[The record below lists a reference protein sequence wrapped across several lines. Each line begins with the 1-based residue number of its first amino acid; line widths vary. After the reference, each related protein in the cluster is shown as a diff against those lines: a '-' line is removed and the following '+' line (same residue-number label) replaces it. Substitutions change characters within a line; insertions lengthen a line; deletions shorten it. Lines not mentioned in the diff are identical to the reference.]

1 MKIRILTASQV
12 RAALPMPEAIGAM
25 RSAFSQL
32 SAGDAEVPLRGRVGT
47 GKGVSLL
54 MPAYMKKSGELGVKI
69 ISIYDGNPQRGLPT
83 VSATVMVL
91 DSETGLPLAFMDGSS
106 LTAIRTGAAGGL
118 AAEIL
123 SRPDARRMVLFG
135 AGVQARTQLEAVLA
149 VRRLEEV
156 AVVDPSAEAARRLA
170 ADFNSRPN
178 GPRVVV
184 ADDPSPAVSR
194 ADIVVTATTA
204 RTPVFNGND
213 LRPGTHVTAVGS
225 FMPDVQEIDAVT
237 VGRAYVVADSRPM
250 ALAEAGDLIIPRAA
264 VDAEIGEII
273 NGARPGRQSDDQI
286 TLFKTVGVAVQ
297 DVVAAAVVLARA
309 EKEGIGM
316 VVELGA

>member
-12 RAALPMPEAIGAM
+12 RAALPMPAAIDAM

-32 SAGDAEVPLRGRVGT
+32 SAGEAEVPLRGRVGT

-91 DSETGLPLAFMDGSS
+91 DPETGLPLAFMDGSS

-123 SRPDARRMVLFG
+123 SRSDARRMVLFG

-149 VRRLEEV
+149 VRQLEAV
-156 AVVDPSAEAARRLA
+156 AVVDPSAGAARRLA
-170 ADFNSRPN
+170 ADFDGRPG
-178 GPRVVV
+178 GPRVGV
-184 ADDPSPAVSR
+184 AEDPSAAVRR

-204 RTPVFNGND
+204 RTPVFDGND
-213 LRPGTHVTAVGS
+213 LRPGAHVTAVGS
-225 FMPDVQEIDAVT
+225 FMPDVQEIDADT
-237 VGRAYVVADSRPM
+237 VKRAYVVADSRSM
-250 ALAEAGDLIIPRAA
+250 ALAEAGDLIIPRA
-264 VDAEIGEII
+264 VVEAEIGEII
-273 NGARPGRQSDDQI
+273 NGVRPGRRSDDQI

-297 DVVAAAVVLARA
+297 DVVAAAAVLARA
-309 EKEGIGM
+309 EAEGIGT
-316 VVELGA
+316 VVELDA